1 VWCVSEASCVAWAT
15 VSFFVI
21 ELETRRVHVLGIT
34 EHPGA
39 EWVDQLVREFA
50 WDLEEAGCRF
60 IGLIRDRDARFTD
73 ALDTVSAPLGT
84 EVLKSAPQAPRMNAY
99 AERFVRTARAER
111 TDRMLIAGERHLRR
125 VLDEFVEYY
134 NTGRNHQGAGPDLRA
149 PNDPRNAIPFP
160 APPERIRRRQRLG
173 GLISEYQPT
182 A

>member
-15 VSFFVI
+15 VS
-21 ELETRRVHVLGIT
+21 RRRPSAGSCART
-34 EHPGA
+34 ASRRPGPTT
-39 EWVDQLVREFA
+39 
-50 WDLEEAGCRF
+50 
-60 IGLIRDRDARFTD
+60 FTD

-182 A
+182 ARNP